1 MKKLLFGTY
10 SLDIGGIEK
19 ALVILVNKLQ
29 EKGYDITLVLEKKQG
44 IFLNEIDPKIKI
56 IEYAPS
62 NSKNKIQR
70 KIINL
75 IKRIK
80 FTLKYKNK
88 YDFSASFATYSLPSS
103 FVARTASK
111 NCYLWGHADYLTLF
125 DGNAEEMKEFFIE
138 RNYDKFKKIIFV
150 SKEGKDSFIKVFPK
164 MNEKTMVCNNLIDAD
179 KILELSKEKIPED
192 EGLNKINLNMNFCG
206 LDLSKIPQQNLN
218 DWTVYIIPALYIIS
232 TFISMKIT
240 TSMQKKSKKNDG
252 VIDIT
257 EKEEKDS
264 KEEEKNEM
272 EDMMEQSNKMMSW
285 MMPIMSVSISL
296 VAPLGLAL
304 YWLVNNILMIGERL
318 VLNKIIKD

>member
-1 MKKLLFGTY
+1 MFQFFANIFGYVLNFINNFVGNYGLAIILFT
-10 SLDIGGIEK
+10 
-19 ALVILVNKLQ
+19 
-29 EKGYDITLVLEKKQG
+29 VL
-44 IFLNEIDPKIKI
+44 IKI
-56 IEYAPS
+56 IMLPLSIKQQRTMKKSTEL
-62 NSKNKIQR
+62 NEKIKVLQ
-70 KIINL
+70 
-75 IKRIK
+75 
-80 FTLKYKNK
+80 FKYKNDPEK
-88 YDFSASFATYSLPSS
+88 LNREMMDLYKKENMSPFSGCLSTIAQFILLISIFYMVRCPLTYMEKINNDQINTYVQQLKDGGITVNQAYSEIDIIREL
-103 FVARTASK
+103 
-111 NCYLWGHADYLTLF
+111 DYL
-125 DGNAEEMKEFFIE
+125 
-138 RNYDKFKKIIFV
+138 
-150 SKEGKDSFIKVFPK
+150 
-164 MNEKTMVCNNLIDAD
+164 
-179 KILELSKEKIPED
+179 KEKMPED

>member
-1 MKKLLFGTY
+1 MFQFFANIFGYLLNFINNFVGNY
-10 SLDIGGIEK
+10 GLAI
-19 ALVILVNKLQ
+19 ILF
-29 EKGYDITLVLEKKQG
+29 TVL
-44 IFLNEIDPKIKI
+44 IKI
-56 IEYAPS
+56 IMLPLSIKQQRTMKKSTEL
-62 NSKNKIQR
+62 NEKIKVLQ
-70 KIINL
+70 
-75 IKRIK
+75 
-80 FTLKYKNK
+80 FKYKNDPEK
-88 YDFSASFATYSLPSS
+88 LNREMMDLYKKENMSPFSGCLSTIAQFILLISIFYMVRCPLTYMEKINNDQINTYVQQLKDGGITVNQAYSEIDIIREL
-103 FVARTASK
+103 
-111 NCYLWGHADYLTLF
+111 DYL
-125 DGNAEEMKEFFIE
+125 
-138 RNYDKFKKIIFV
+138 
-150 SKEGKDSFIKVFPK
+150 
-164 MNEKTMVCNNLIDAD
+164 
-179 KILELSKEKIPED
+179 KEKMPED
-192 EGLNKINLNMNFCG
+192 EGLNKINLNMNFCA

>member
-1 MKKLLFGTY
+1 MFQFFANIFGYLLNFINNFVGNY
-10 SLDIGGIEK
+10 GLAI
-19 ALVILVNKLQ
+19 ILF
-29 EKGYDITLVLEKKQG
+29 TVL
-44 IFLNEIDPKIKI
+44 IKI
-56 IEYAPS
+56 IMLPLSIKQQRTMKKSTEL
-62 NSKNKIQR
+62 NEKIKVLQ
-70 KIINL
+70 
-75 IKRIK
+75 
-80 FTLKYKNK
+80 FKYKNDPEK
-88 YDFSASFATYSLPSS
+88 LNREMMDLYKKENMSPFSGCLSTIAQFILLISIFYMVRCPLTYMKKINNDQINTYVQQLKDGGITVNQAYSEIDIIREL
-103 FVARTASK
+103 
-111 NCYLWGHADYLTLF
+111 DYL
-125 DGNAEEMKEFFIE
+125 
-138 RNYDKFKKIIFV
+138 
-150 SKEGKDSFIKVFPK
+150 
-164 MNEKTMVCNNLIDAD
+164 
-179 KILELSKEKIPED
+179 KEKMPED

-264 KEEEKNEM
+264 KEEKNEM

>member
-1 MKKLLFGTY
+1 MFQFFANIFGYLLNFINNFVGNY
-10 SLDIGGIEK
+10 GLAI
-19 ALVILVNKLQ
+19 ILF
-29 EKGYDITLVLEKKQG
+29 TVL
-44 IFLNEIDPKIKI
+44 IKI
-56 IEYAPS
+56 IMLPLSIKQQRTMKKSTEL
-62 NSKNKIQR
+62 NEKIKVLQ
-70 KIINL
+70 
-75 IKRIK
+75 
-80 FTLKYKNK
+80 FKYKNDPEK
-88 YDFSASFATYSLPSS
+88 LNREMMDLYKKENMSPFSGCLSTIAQFILLISIFYMVRCPLTYMEKINNDQINTYVQQLKDGGITVNQAYSEIDIIREL
-103 FVARTASK
+103 
-111 NCYLWGHADYLTLF
+111 DYL
-125 DGNAEEMKEFFIE
+125 
-138 RNYDKFKKIIFV
+138 
-150 SKEGKDSFIKVFPK
+150 
-164 MNEKTMVCNNLIDAD
+164 
-179 KILELSKEKIPED
+179 KEKMPED

-240 TSMQKKSKKNDG
+240 TSMQKKSKNSDG

>member
-1 MKKLLFGTY
+1 MFQFFANIFGYLLNFINNFVGNY
-10 SLDIGGIEK
+10 GLAI
-19 ALVILVNKLQ
+19 ILF
-29 EKGYDITLVLEKKQG
+29 TVL
-44 IFLNEIDPKIKI
+44 IKI
-56 IEYAPS
+56 IMLPLSIKQQRTMKKSTEL
-62 NSKNKIQR
+62 NEKIKVLQ
-70 KIINL
+70 
-75 IKRIK
+75 
-80 FTLKYKNK
+80 FKYKNDPEK
-88 YDFSASFATYSLPSS
+88 LNREMMDLYKKENMSPFSGCLSTIAQFILLISIFYMVRCPLTYMEKINNDQINTYVQQLKDGGITVNQAYSEIDIIREL
-103 FVARTASK
+103 
-111 NCYLWGHADYLTLF
+111 DYL
-125 DGNAEEMKEFFIE
+125 
-138 RNYDKFKKIIFV
+138 
-150 SKEGKDSFIKVFPK
+150 
-164 MNEKTMVCNNLIDAD
+164 
-179 KILELSKEKIPED
+179 KEKMPED

-257 EKEEKDS
+257 EKAEKDS

>member
-1 MKKLLFGTY
+1 MFQFFANIFGYLLNFINNFVGNY
-10 SLDIGGIEK
+10 GLAI
-19 ALVILVNKLQ
+19 ILF
-29 EKGYDITLVLEKKQG
+29 TVL
-44 IFLNEIDPKIKI
+44 IKI
-56 IEYAPS
+56 IMLPLSIKQQRTMKKSTEL
-62 NSKNKIQR
+62 NEKIKVLQ
-70 KIINL
+70 
-75 IKRIK
+75 
-80 FTLKYKNK
+80 FKYKNDPEK
-88 YDFSASFATYSLPSS
+88 LNREMMDLYKKENMSPFSGCLSTIAQFILLISIFYMVRCPLTYMEKINNDQINTYVQQIKDGGITVNQAYSEIDIIREL
-103 FVARTASK
+103 
-111 NCYLWGHADYLTLF
+111 DYL
-125 DGNAEEMKEFFIE
+125 
-138 RNYDKFKKIIFV
+138 
-150 SKEGKDSFIKVFPK
+150 
-164 MNEKTMVCNNLIDAD
+164 
-179 KILELSKEKIPED
+179 KEKMPED

-257 EKEEKDS
+257 EKDEKDS